1 MVDSAWN
8 TWFAERE
15 DEHLAELFDFLRIP
29 SVSALP
35 SHRNDVRRAAG
46 WVADRLRRAGVP
58 DVQLLETGGHPLVLG
73 YWSVDPAK
81 PTAMIYAHYDVQPP
95 DPLDLWESPPFEP
108 EIRDGRIYARGAG
121 DDKAGLLTTI
131 LAVEALAARDGQ
143 PPINLVFFF
152 EGEEEIS
159 SPSVAPFIRENR
171 DTINADFVISADGM
185 MLDEH
190 TPALTVS
197 TKGIAGCEIIL
208 TTAATDMHSGL
219 YGGSVRNAAQAMAV
233 LVASFH
239 DPSGRVAVDG
249 FYNQVNDPTDRERE
263 ELDRVPF
270 DADRYFGAVGAG
282 QLWGEPGFYPLE
294 RLWLRPTLDV
304 NGLWSGFQGAGS
316 KTVTPAE
323 ARVKITCRLV
333 PEQQPADILDRL
345 EDHVRAHCPS
355 GASLQ
360 FLRRDGSALP
370 YAIDRDH
377 PALLA
382 AEDTLRSLFDK
393 DPAVIRIG
401 GTIPIAQDF
410 KQELGADL
418 IFFAWSLPDC
428 NAHAPNE
435 WYRLQDFRTGAVA
448 TCEYLSRLGR
458 LPENAF

>member
-219 YGGSVRNAAQAMAV
+219 YGGSVRNAAQAMAE

-333 PEQQPADILDRL
+333 PEQQPADILDLL
-345 EDHVRAHCPS
+345 EDHVRAHCPA